1 LNDCS
6 ISVIIPTLNES
17 ETIARTIELTRQIG
31 KCEIIVVD
39 GGSSDGTVTLTAG
52 ADRVLHTEASRA
64 LQQNSG
70 AAASLG
76 DVLLFLHA
84 DCTLAADAFTAI
96 RSALQ
101 DPQIVGGCFDQ
112 NIDADGT
119 AYRWLE
125 WGNRKRVQFWKW
137 AYGDQGIFVRKEVF
151 NAIGGFPELALMED
165 LYLMKRLKKVGKI
178 KLLDVKIHVSPRR
191 WQKNGILQQT
201 IRNWSLI
208 SLAHLGISPNRLARF
223 YT

>member
-1 LNDCS
+1 
-6 ISVIIPTLNES
+6 VIIPTLNES

-137 AYGDQGIFVRKEVF
+137 AYGDQGIFVRKE
-151 NAIGGFPELALMED
+151 ED